1 MTREEYIKQFKH
13 VVIDSVAGT
22 GLFPSVTMAQ
32 AILES
37 SNKYGQPGASML
49 AREYN
54 NHFGVK
60 ADRSWKGK
68 KVNLQTREVFNNNS
82 VMIGDFFRVYEN
94 AAASFKDRNAFL
106 AKNQTYT
113 RAGVFLAQTPEA
125 QADALQ
131 RAGYATDPKY
141 ASLIKALIKMYNLKE
156 LDEIERKNGSSSMVA

>member
-1 MTREEYIKQFKH
+1 MTREEYIEQFKH

-37 SNKYGQPGASML
+37 SNKYGQPGASTL
-49 AREYN
+49 AKEYN

-82 VMIGDFFRVYEN
+82 VMIGDFFRVYDH

-106 AKNQTYT
+106 LKNPTYT

-141 ASLIKALIKMYNLKE
+141 ASLIKALIKMYKLKE
-156 LDEIERKNGSSSMVA
+156 LDEIERKNGSSSMLA